1 MNYQIPN
8 NMEEL
13 ASILFHSRTQ
23 AHVFHLGVSG
33 AGAYAAHVALQ
44 GYYEEI
50 VGLTDGLVESYQGK
64 NGLIE
69 FKPVMG
75 LDNNCDTRNIIAYFD
90 KLCAIV
96 RTLRQAPDLAC
107 SYIQNQI
114 DGVEELLYSTKYK
127 LINLQ

>member
-1 MNYQIPN
+1 
-8 NMEEL
+8 MEEL

-33 AGAYAAHVALQ
+33 AGAYAAHIALQ

-50 VGLTDGLVESYQGK
+50 VGLTDGLVESFQGK

-69 FKPVMG
+69 FKPVAG

-90 KLCAIV
+90 KLIAIV
-96 RTLRQAPDLAC
+96 RTLRQAPELQD
-107 SYIQNQI
+107 SYLQSQI
-114 DGVEELLYSTKYK
+114 DLIEELLYSTKYK
-127 LINLQ
+127 LVNLQ

>member
-1 MNYQIPN
+1 
-8 NMEEL
+8 MEEL

-90 KLCAIV
+90 KIFMIV
-96 RTLRQAPDLAC
+96 KTLRQSPDLAD
-107 SYIQNQI
+107 SFLQNQI
-114 DGVEELLYSTKYK
+114 DNVEDLIYSTKYK

>member
-1 MNYQIPN
+1 
-8 NMEEL
+8 MEEL

-50 VGLTDGLVESYQGK
+50 VGLTDNLVESYQGK

-69 FKPVMG
+69 FKPVAG
-75 LDNNCDTRNIIAYFD
+75 IDNNCDTRNIIAYFD

-96 RTLRQAPDLAC
+96 KTLRQAPDLAC
-107 SYIQNQI
+107 SYLQSQI
-114 DGVEELLYSTKYK
+114 DLVEELLYSTKYK
-127 LINLQ
+127 LVNLQ